1 MRTETATQE
10 KPKAEEQSERTHRE
24 LKPLPR
30 ATREEIEAALAQGRL
45 VGETLIP
52 LREAQNGRKNGH

>member
-1 MRTETATQE
+1 MRTETMPHRKQAT
-10 KPKAEEQSERTHRE
+10 EEQPERASTE
-24 LKPLPR
+24 SQSLPR
-30 ATREEIEAALAQGRL
+30 ATKEEIEAALAQGRL